1 MSERLD
7 IVMVKLGLAGSRE
20 RAKELIKNSSVT
32 VNGTAA
38 SKPSQQ
44 VSCSDSI
51 EITGQTL
58 KYVGRG
64 GLKLEKIISGYGI
77 NLTDR
82 ICMDIG
88 ASTGGFTDCMLQN
101 GASKVYAVD
110 VGSGQLAQKLVMDGR
125 VINMEKTDIRK
136 LSSSDFDM
144 LPDFISIDVSFI
156 SLKLVLP
163 KAFELL
169 AENGRIAALIKPQFE
184 AGKQN
189 VGKNGIVKS
198 KAVHAA
204 VLSDICGFIRG
215 GGLGIEALC
224 YSPVTGSKG
233 NIEYLVLISPEPDSD
248 KAVDLKLTV
257 QQAFLNF
264 RSGGVR

>member
-7 IVMVKLGLAGSRE
+7 AAMVRLGLAGSRE
-20 RAKELIKNSSVT
+20 RAKELIKNGSVD

-38 SKPSQQ
+38 SKPSQP
-44 VSCSDSI
+44 VSCSDII

-77 NLTDR
+77 DLTGR

-101 GASKVYAVD
+101 GANRVYAID
-110 VGSGQLAQKLVMDGR
+110 VGSGQLAQKLVLDGR
-125 VINMEKTDIRK
+125 VINMEKTDIRR

-198 KAVHAA
+198 KSVHAA
-204 VLSDICGFIRG
+204 VLSDICGFIRCSG
-215 GGLGIEALC
+215 FGIEDLC

-233 NIEYLVLISPEPDSD
+233 NIEYLVLISPDSSRD

-264 RSGGVR
+264 RSGGVK